1 MDNFLFSVNVVLPPF
16 ILIAAGFVARRT
28 GFVSDR
34 FWTEAN
40 KFVFRF
46 PLPLMLFQNIRT
58 AFDGGASNMHLIL
71 PALIGILAV
80 IAVLLVAVP
89 RLVKRRGACGSLI
102 QGIYRSNFLI
112 YGIPLVTGMYGD
124 KALVPVSALL
134 GTIVF
139 VYNVSAV
146 VILTVFSETRPH
158 RVSFVGVAG
167 GLVKNPLILACLA
180 GSLVGCLHIEFPVV
194 AETPINEIA
203 KTAAPMALLIMG
215 GEFKFRSLRGNIP
228 LVLTATLC
236 KLIIVP
242 LIATV
247 VFVHMGFRQM
257 ELAALL
263 CLFATPTAVVSY
275 IMSENMGCDGE
286 LSAQIVVLTTA
297 FSAFSIFA
305 FIYTLKSLALL

>member
-1 MDNFLFSVNVVLPPF
+1 MDNFLFAVNVVLPPF
-16 ILIAAGFVARRT
+16 ILIAAGFAARRA

-34 FWTEAN
+34 FWSEAN

-58 AFDGGASNMHLIL
+58 AFDGGSSNMHLIL
-71 PALIGILAV
+71 PALAGILTV
-80 IAVLLVAVP
+80 IAVLLIAVP
-89 RLVKRRGACGSLI
+89 PLVKRRGACGSLI

-112 YGIPLVTGMYGD
+112 YGIPLVTGMYGE

-158 RVSFVGVAG
+158 RVSPVV
-167 GLVKNPLILACLA
+167 LVRELVRNPLILACLA
-180 GSLVGCLHIEFPVV
+180 GCLVGSLHVSFPVV
-194 AETPINEIA
+194 LEVPVNEIA
-203 KTAAPMALLIMG
+203 KTAAPLALLIMG
-215 GEFKFRSLRGNIP
+215 GEFKFRSLRGNLP
-228 LVLTATLC
+228 MALTATLC

-242 LIATV
+242 LIATA
-247 VFVHMGFRQM
+247 VFVRMGFREM

-263 CLFATPTAVVSY
+263 CLFATPTAVVSF
-275 IMSENMGCDGE
+275 IMAENMGCDGE

-297 FSAFSIFA
+297 FSAFSIFG
-305 FIYTLKSLALL
+305 FIYTLKSLSLL